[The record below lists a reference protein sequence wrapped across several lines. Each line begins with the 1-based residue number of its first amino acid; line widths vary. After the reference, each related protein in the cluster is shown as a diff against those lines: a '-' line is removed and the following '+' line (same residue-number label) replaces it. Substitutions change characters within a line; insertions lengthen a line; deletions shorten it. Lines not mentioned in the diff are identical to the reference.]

1 MRISMTEHP
10 QMKIKIDNVIFWRH
24 FLIQT
29 RSKEKKLILV
39 LSKAD
44 CINDLGSQ
52 VDKTDKVAN

>member
-1 MRISMTEHP
+1 MTEHP
-10 QMKIKIDNVIFWRH
+10 QMKIKINDVTFWRH
-24 FLIQT
+24 FLIQI

-44 CINDLGSQ
+44 CINDLESP

>member
-1 MRISMTEHP
+1 MTEHP
-10 QMKIKIDNVIFWRH
+10 QMKIKMNDVTFWRH

-29 RSKEKKLILV
+29 RSKEMKLILV

-52 VDKTDKVAN
+52 VDKTDKMAK